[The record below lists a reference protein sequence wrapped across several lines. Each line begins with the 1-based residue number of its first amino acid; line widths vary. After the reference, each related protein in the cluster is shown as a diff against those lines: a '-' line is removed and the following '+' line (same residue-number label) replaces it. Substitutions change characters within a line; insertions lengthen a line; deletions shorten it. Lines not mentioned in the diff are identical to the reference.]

1 MARKPG
7 TPEQKLFR
15 SFIQFAFL
23 VLVLCI
29 AITLSVDITRERKNL
44 DSRISDTA
52 AYLAS
57 LDSVQRMLMTGYPDA
72 GTIGQ
77 IDTLVESSSGVES
90 VVIENANHLRFYQT
104 DRAAVGDMYMDG
116 DEEEILSGAGPYIKT
131 VYGTRGRLHCA
142 FHAVRNGAGAII
154 GFTAVS
160 VPVAMLTVQQR
171 SIILIYVTIFV
182 FMLLLS
188 ALYASAFLRFQQ
200 NALMGYRPD
209 ELLKLYIRQDE
220 VVNSLSEG
228 LISADRTGKILFSN
242 KAAREMVSESGEY
255 LAGRPLGEVFP
266 GTLFGEAALLEKSV
280 PKSELMTGDRS
291 LIAESVPVRG
301 ADGKP
306 EGVLVI
312 LQDRTDA
319 LRMSDELSGA
329 RNMMDTLRAFNH
341 EFLNKLHI
349 ILGYLQTGEIEKA
362 KQFITNSS
370 LVSSQAVRA
379 AADAIRVSEV
389 CALVIGKMMHAAEL
403 GIKLSLQRDSSMRES
418 ALLIRADEYVT
429 VIGNLLENSIEEL
442 NAGDC
447 EVKEIG
453 LGIYCGADV
462 SVITCE
468 DTGGGIRPEVL
479 PRIFEKGVTSK
490 GENHGT
496 GLFLV
501 KQITDRYGGDI
512 LIETEAGEG
521 TCFTVTFTA
530 EGIRAALAGGVPA
543 EAGNNGNAPEQG
555 ADGGNAPEQAADGGN
570 APEHAADGGSAPG
583 KEGPGEETK

>member
-1 MARKPG
+1 MARKAG

-15 SFIQFAFL
+15 TFIQFSFL
-23 VLVLCI
+23 VLMLCVS
-29 AITLSVDITRERKNL
+29 ITLLVDIARERKNL

-57 LDSVQRMLMTGYPDA
+57 LDSVEKMLMTGYPDA
-72 GTIGQ
+72 ETIAL
-77 IDTLVESSSGVES
+77 IDTLVETSSGVES

-104 DRAAVGDMYMDG
+104 DRAAVGDMYTDG
-116 DEEEILSGAGPYIKT
+116 DEAGILAGAMPYIKT

-142 FHAVRNGAGAII
+142 FHAVRNGAGTII

-160 VPVAMLTVQQR
+160 VPAAMLTDQR
-171 SIILIYVTIFV
+171 RTIILIYVTIFC
-182 FMLLLS
+182 FMFLVS
-188 ALYASAFLRFQQ
+188 AIYASAFLRFQQ

-228 LISADRTGKILFSN
+228 LISADRTGRILFSN
-242 KAAREMVSESGEY
+242 KAAREMVSDGGEY
-255 LAGRPLGEVFP
+255 LAGRNIAEVFP
-266 GTLFGEAALLEKSV
+266 GNRFGEAALLEKSV
-280 PKSELMTGDRS
+280 PKSELTAGSRS

-349 ILGYLQTGEIEKA
+349 ILGYLQTGEIERA
-362 KQFITNSS
+362 KQFITNSN
-370 LVSSQAVRA
+370 LVSSQAVRS

-403 GIKLSLQRDSSMRES
+403 GIRLSLQRDSSMRET

-429 VIGNLLENSIEEL
+429 VIGNLLENAIEEL
-442 NAGDC
+442 NAGDH

-453 LGIYCGADV
+453 LGIYCGADA

-468 DTGGGIRPEVL
+468 DTGGGIREELL

-512 LIETEAGEG
+512 SVETEEGEG

-530 EGIRAALAGGVPA
+530 EGVRAAM
-543 EAGNNGNAPEQG
+543 E
-555 ADGGNAPEQAADGGN
+555 
-570 APEHAADGGSAPG
+570 GSLPG
-583 KEGPGEETK
+583 KTGREEASPERTENEDDTP